1 MKDKLKGLLFNSKIR
16 GYTNKNLAKYTL
28 YGSYRVQVCSAIAP
42 QTSHNLKTLDNILL
56 GERRQRYG

>member
-28 YGSYRVQVCSAIAP
+28 YDIPPLRTITFLY
-42 QTSHNLKTLDNILL
+42 HNFFNV
-56 GERRQRYG
+56 R

>member
-28 YGSYRVQVCSAIAP
+28 SEMLCLRKTKRMGE
-42 QTSHNLKTLDNILL
+42 KTLKRKGVYHD
-56 GERRQRYG
+56 YGKSHC